1 MFHFRGSSFRTG
13 VSSAHDW
20 SSSCDSIRTW
30 QFRVSKSKSRT
41 RRDPTSL
48 FVYLVSRKCW
58 LTHLIIHVEFQT
70 ISFQVDF
77 IETLYL
83 TDECL
88 PDALLI
94 CAQFHTRATE
104 PKALN
109 QQFKSDTR
117 FPTTYLP
124 LFNVI
129 CLIKSQ
135 KLHIIPDILC
145 GFPLIHDLYL
155 TLDTS

>member
-1 MFHFRGSSFRTG
+1 MFHFRGSSS

-94 CAQFHTRATE
+94 CAQFHTTGATE
-104 PKALN
+104 RT

-117 FPTTYLP
+117 FPSTYYFLQ

-135 KLHIIPDILC
+135 EQLHIIPDILC

>member
-1 MFHFRGSSFRTG
+1 MFHFRGSSS

-58 LTHLIIHVEFQT
+58 KENHS
-70 ISFQVDF
+70 ISKWNVFVIDF

-94 CAQFHTRATE
+94 CAQFHTTGSTE
-104 PKALN
+104 RT

-117 FPTTYLP
+117 FPSTYYFLQ

-135 KLHIIPDILC
+135 EQLHIIPDILC

>member
-1 MFHFRGSSFRTG
+1 MFHFRGSSS

-58 LTHLIIHVEFQT
+58 KENHS
-70 ISFQVDF
+70 ISWNVFVVDF
-77 IETLYL
+77 IETLNL

-94 CAQFHTRATE
+94 CAQFHTTGSTE
-104 PKALN
+104 RT
-109 QQFKSDTR
+109 QQFKSATR
-117 FPTTYLP
+117 FPSTYYFLQ

-135 KLHIIPDILC
+135 EELHIIPDILC